1 MQLLNKPGIEGIESR
16 AKAIAKAGGIEQFI
30 AAHDVQKLQVCLSEA
45 LVLGLLRQGVSKYL
59 AIFGH
64 GSTHLGE
71 ILRVYTEAGVTKV
84 FNFRNEVEMAHAG
97 TALSWVYQEV
107 CAVVTSIGPGAL
119 QAMSGSLAAAS
130 NGVGIYHI
138 YGDET
143 TYGEGYNMQQIPKQ
157 DQNLYGQLTAIM
169 GKSYVL
175 HTPEAIR
182 HALRLGS
189 QTVFNPVKAGPFYL
203 LMPINTQP
211 EVINAFNLHA
221 MPQRPGASKQA
232 AGEQQFIIDAVKAI
246 CESKKVVIKAGGGCR
261 SFFNELRSFAKL
273 AGAAVVVSP
282 GSTGVLANDDPLNM
296 HVGGSKGSIS
306 GNYAMQN
313 AELLIVIGSRA
324 VCQSDCSGVGY
335 PQVKKVININ
345 GDFADVGHYNN
356 TIGLCGDIGIILG
369 QLIAAFPKSDDYL
382 SNKKAWLADCLHKKN
397 EWRSFLSRTQDV
409 KVIADAVWGRA
420 ALTQPAA
427 IKAVC
432 DFAKQH
438 HAIKFF
444 DAGDV
449 QANGFQTVEDD
460 VPGETYT
467 ESGASYMGFATC
479 AVISNGLADKPKYG
493 IAFTG
498 DGSFMMNPQ
507 ALISAVQHHAKG
519 MIVIFDN
526 RRMAAISSLQHAQ
539 YGKDFRTN
547 DSVAVDYVKMAT
559 SVSGIK
565 AFAVDDS
572 LDSLQAALKS
582 AYAYDGLSV
591 LHVPVYAGTDER
603 GGLGAYGSWNVG
615 NWCESVQDTYLSR
628 NI

>member
-30 AAHDVQKLQVCLSEA
+30 DAHDVQKLQVCLSEA

-211 EVINAFNLHA
+211 EVINAFNLQA

-246 CESKKVVIKAGGGCR
+246 CESKKVVIKAGGGSR
-261 SFFNELRSFAKL
+261 PFFNELRSFAKL

-313 AELLIVIGSRA
+313 ADLLIVIGSRA

-356 TIGLCGDIGIILG
+356 TIGLYGDIGIILG
-369 QLIAAFPKSDDYL
+369 QLIAAFPKSDSYL
-382 SNKKAWLADCLHKKN
+382 SDKKAWLADCLRKKN
-397 EWRSFLSRTQDV
+397 EWQNFLSQTQGVMTITDT
-409 KVIADAVWGRA
+409 VWGRA

-547 DSVAVDYVKMAT
+547 DSVAVDYVKMAA
-559 SVSGIK
+559 SVSGVK

-572 LDSLQAALKS
+572 LDSLQTALKS

>member
-1 MQLLNKPGIEGIESR
+1 MLNKPGIEGIESR
-16 AKAIAKAGGIEQFI
+16 AKEIAKAGGIEQFI
-30 AAHDVQKLQVCLSEA
+30 ATHNVQDLQVCLSEA
-45 LVLGLLRQGVSKYL
+45 LVLGLLRQGISKYL

-71 ILRVYTEAGVTKV
+71 ILRIYTEAGVTKV

-107 CAVVTSIGPGAL
+107 CVVVTSIGPGAL

-130 NGVGIYHI
+130 NGVGVYHI

-143 TYGEGYNMQQIPKQ
+143 SYGEGYNMQQIPKQ
-157 DQNLYGQLTAIM
+157 EQHLYGQLTALM
-169 GKSYVL
+169 GKSFVL

-182 HALRLGS
+182 NALRIGV
-189 QTVFNPVKAGPFYL
+189 QTVFNPIKSGPFYL
-203 LMPINTQP
+203 LLPINTQP
-211 EVINAFNLHA
+211 QVIKHFNLQA
-221 MPQRPGASKQA
+221 MPLKPNASKQMVGDSA
-232 AGEQQFIIDAVKAI
+232 LIEEAVKAI
-246 CESKKVVIKAGGGCR
+246 CDSKKVVIKAGGGSR
-261 SFFNELRSFAKL
+261 AFFNELRKFAKL
-273 AGAAVVVSP
+273 AGAAVVLSP

-306 GNYAMQN
+306 GNHAMQN
-313 AELLIVIGSRA
+313 ADLLIVIGSRA
-324 VCQSDCSGVGY
+324 VCQSDCSGIGY
-335 PQVKKVININ
+335 PQVKQVININ
-345 GDFADVGHYNN
+345 GDYADLNHYNN
-356 TIGLCGDIGIILG
+356 TIGLYGDIGLILE
-369 QLIAAFPKSDDYL
+369 QLIDIFPKYGDYL
-382 SNKKAWLADCLHKKN
+382 NAKKTWLDDCLKKKN
-397 EWRSFLSRTQDV
+397 DWQSFLKRTQDV
-409 KVIADAVWGRA
+409 KTIADKVWGSPVM
-420 ALTQPAA
+420 TQPAA

-460 VPGETYT
+460 NPGETYT

-479 AVISNGLADKPKYG
+479 AVISNGMANKPKYG

-507 ALISAVQHHAKG
+507 ALISAVEHHAKG

-539 YGKDFRTN
+539 YGNDFRTN
-547 DSVAVDYVKMAT
+547 DSVAVDYVQLAA
-559 SVSGIK
+559 SVSGVK
-565 AFAVDDS
+565 AIAVEGS
-572 LDSLQAALKS
+572 LESLQDALKS

-615 NWCESVQDTYLSR
+615 NWCESVQDIYLSS

>member
-211 EVINAFNLHA
+211 EVINAFNLQA

-409 KVIADAVWGRA
+409 KAIADAVWGRA

>member
-1 MQLLNKPGIEGIESR
+1 LLNKPGIEGIESR
-16 AKAIAKAGGIEQFI
+16 AKAIAQAGSIEQFI
-30 AAHDVQKLQVCLSEA
+30 ATHDVKNFQVCLSEA
-45 LVLGLLRQGVSKYL
+45 LVLGLLRQGVTKYL

-71 ILRVYTEAGVTKV
+71 ILRIYTEAGLTKV

-119 QAMSGSLAAAS
+119 QAMAGSLAAAS

-157 DQNLYGQLTAIM
+157 EQHLYGQLTALM

-175 HTPEAIR
+175 HTPEGIR
-182 HALRLGS
+182 NALRLGV

-211 EVINAFNLHA
+211 QVINHFNLQA
-221 MPQRPGASKQA
+221 MPLKPCASKQIV
-232 AGEQQFIIDAVKAI
+232 GDQELIEESVKAI
-246 CESKKVVIKAGGGCR
+246 CESKRVVIKAGGGSR
-261 SFFNELRSFAKL
+261 PFFNELRKFAKL
-273 AGAAVVVSP
+273 AGAAVVLSP

-313 AELLIVIGSRA
+313 ADLLIVIGSRA

-335 PQVKKVININ
+335 PQVSKVININ
-345 GDFADVGHYNN
+345 GDFADLNHYNN
-356 TIGLCGDIGIILG
+356 TIGLYGDIGSILE

-382 SNKKAWLADCLHKKN
+382 SAKQVWLNDCAQKKN
-397 EWRSFLSRTQDV
+397 EWQSFLSRTQGV
-409 KVIADAVWGRA
+409 KTITDEVWGSP

-467 ESGASYMGFATC
+467 ETGASYMGFATC
-479 AVISNGLADKPKYG
+479 AVISNGMADKPKYG

-507 ALISAVQHHAKG
+507 ALISAIQHHAKG

-547 DSVAVDYVKMAT
+547 DSVAVDYVQLAA
-559 SVSGIK
+559 SVSGVK
-565 AFAVDDS
+565 AFAVDGS
-572 LDSLQAALKS
+572 LESLKDALKS
-582 AYAYDGLSV
+582 AYSYDGLSV

-615 NWCESVQDTYLSR
+615 NWCESVQDTYLSS

>member
-157 DQNLYGQLTAIM
+157 EQNLYGQLTAIM

-211 EVINAFNLHA
+211 ELINGFNLHA

-409 KVIADAVWGRA
+409 KVMADAVWGRA

>member
-1 MQLLNKPGIEGIESR
+1 
-16 AKAIAKAGGIEQFI
+16 
-30 AAHDVQKLQVCLSEA
+30 
-45 LVLGLLRQGVSKYL
+45 
-59 AIFGH
+59 
-64 GSTHLGE
+64 
-71 ILRVYTEAGVTKV
+71 
-84 FNFRNEVEMAHAG
+84 
-97 TALSWVYQEV
+97 
-107 CAVVTSIGPGAL
+107 
-119 QAMSGSLAAAS
+119 
-130 NGVGIYHI
+130 
-138 YGDET
+138 
-143 TYGEGYNMQQIPKQ
+143 
-157 DQNLYGQLTAIM
+157 
-169 GKSYVL
+169 
-175 HTPEAIR
+175 
-182 HALRLGS
+182 
-189 QTVFNPVKAGPFYL
+189 
-203 LMPINTQP
+203 MPINTQP
-211 EVINAFNLHA
+211 EVINAFNLQA